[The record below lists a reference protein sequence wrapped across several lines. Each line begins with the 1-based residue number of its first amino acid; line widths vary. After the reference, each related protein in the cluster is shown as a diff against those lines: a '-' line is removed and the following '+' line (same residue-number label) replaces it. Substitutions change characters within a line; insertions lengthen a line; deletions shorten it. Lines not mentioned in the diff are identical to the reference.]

1 MVSLGI
7 VFLFFVY
14 ETQENIRNI
23 IFIMVLRR
31 VGFKEG
37 FRRGVGVVKRRP
49 GLWGGR
55 LSAGVSAWRGFSI
68 GLFHLGFS
76 ICISRRCSGPGR

>member
-1 MVSLGI
+1 MK
-7 VFLFFVY
+7 FK
-14 ETQENIRNI
+14 
-23 IFIMVLRR
+23 LRTSKTGPLR
-31 VGFKEG
+31 PCAFGGFRGFKEG